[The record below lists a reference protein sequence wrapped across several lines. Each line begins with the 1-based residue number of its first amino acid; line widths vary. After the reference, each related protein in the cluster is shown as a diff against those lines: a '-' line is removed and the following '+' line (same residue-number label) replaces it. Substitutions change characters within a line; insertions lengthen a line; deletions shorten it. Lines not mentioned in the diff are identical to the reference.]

1 MSDDEISPTQ
11 LALLAARVSQPDL
24 HGLPEWMAA
33 NLLNVPDVSLPKVKQ
48 KVATGVAQQLLL
60 TTGEW
65 AKAVV
70 AAGNEALPEETRAA
84 AILMRDTIRQS
95 SHIEADDPEAYEAVG
110 LVLTKMVQV
119 GLLSAATKDRLL
131 ALADRHPSWAEA
143 NGVTV
148 TARTVGLAR
157 GGV

>member
-1 MSDDEISPTQ
+1 MSDSEIDAVK
-11 LALLAARVSQPDL
+11 LALLATRVSQPDL
-24 HGLPEWMAA
+24 QGLPEWMVA
-33 NLLNVPDVSLPKVKQ
+33 NLLNVPDVLLPKVKQ

-70 AAGNEALPEETRAA
+70 AAENETLPEETRSA
-84 AILMRDTIRQS
+84 AILMRDTIRRS
-95 SHIEADDPEAYEAVG
+95 YIEADDPEAYEAVS

-143 NGVTV
+143 NNIPV

>member
-1 MSDDEISPTQ
+1 MSDSEIDAVK
-11 LALLAARVSQPDL
+11 LALLATRVSQPDL
-24 HGLPEWMAA
+24 QGLPEWMAA

-70 AAGNEALPEETRAA
+70 AAENETLPEETRSA
-84 AILMRDTIRQS
+84 AILMRDTIRRS
-95 SHIEADDPEAYEAVG
+95 YIEADDPEAYEAVS

-143 NGVTV
+143 NNIPV

>member
-1 MSDDEISPTQ
+1 MSDSEIDAAK
-11 LALLAARVSQPDL
+11 LALLATRVSQPDL
-24 HGLPEWMAA
+24 QGLPEWMVA
-33 NLLNVPDVSLPKVKQ
+33 NLLNVPDVLLPKVKQ

-70 AAGNEALPEETRAA
+70 AAENETLSEEVRVA

-95 SHIEADDPEAYEAVG
+95 NYIETDDPEAYEAVS

-131 ALADRHPSWAEA
+131 ALAERHPSWAEA
-143 NGVTV
+143 NNIPV

>member
-1 MSDDEISPTQ
+1 MSDNEISPAQ

-24 HGLPEWMAA
+24 QGLPEWMAA

-70 AAGNEALPEETRAA
+70 AADNETLPEETRAA

-95 SHIEADDPEAYEAVG
+95 SYIETDDPEAYEAVS

-119 GLLSAATKDRLL
+119 GLLSATTKDRLL

-143 NGVTV
+143 NGVQV

>member
-1 MSDDEISPTQ
+1 MSDSEIDAAKLT
-11 LALLAARVSQPDL
+11 LLVARVSQPDL
-24 HGLPEWMAA
+24 QGLPEWMVA

-48 KVATGVAQQLLL
+48 KVATGVAQQMLL

-70 AAGNEALPEETRAA
+70 AAENETLPEETRAA

-95 SHIEADDPEAYEAVG
+95 NYIETDDPEAHEAVS

-119 GLLSAATKDRLL
+119 GLLSAVSKDRLL

-157 GGV
+157 GGI